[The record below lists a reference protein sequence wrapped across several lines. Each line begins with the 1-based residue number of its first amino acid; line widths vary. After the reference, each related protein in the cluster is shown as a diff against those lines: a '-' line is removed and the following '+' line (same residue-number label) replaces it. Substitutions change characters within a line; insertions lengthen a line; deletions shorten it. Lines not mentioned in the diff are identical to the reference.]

1 MKNPEVKNMELEIKT
16 NPYKDFSYLIQ
27 NMNQKNNLNL
37 TYFNKNLLEYNNLDD
52 KLDNNSLD
60 SKVFNNTSNNYDNT
74 SKDSCL

>member
-1 MKNPEVKNMELEIKT
+1 MELEIKS

-37 TYFNKNLLEYNNLDD
+37 TYFNKNLLEYNNLND

-60 SKVFNNTSNNYDNT
+60 NKSINNIYNDYDNT
-74 SKDSCL
+74 SKDSSL